1 MWRQSR
7 NQISYL
13 FNLCAKHPTTSD
25 QQQCWP
31 HSSLYSFIHI
41 WYRKTSNS
49 QIGSHHHHHHHHH
62 HHRQPHHRQPQ
73 PITFVQSWEGSHRAT
88 IWYIQMATYLCYY
101 SSGLG
106 SGYRMVGIHS
116 WSSHYRYYRIGGY
129 ITIHYKAM
137 RSIVLIDWRSRSN
150 LFRKAQTILTQLSSR
165 YGMVH
170 RPGGFGQS
178 SPKGLLGGIARGDPS
193 AQIDVWEFHPCL
205 SNFGNTIGTQSQSLF
220 LFLYLYPSSLYEANE
235 ANEWSRQ
242 ISD

>member
-1 MWRQSR
+1 M
-7 NQISYL
+7 L
-13 FNLCAKHPTTSD
+13 TSFFIV
-25 QQQCWP
+25 
-31 HSSLYSFIHI
+31 FIHSYMIYDI

-49 QIGSHHHHHHHHH
+49 QIGSHHHHHHRHH

-101 SSGLG
+101 I
-106 SGYRMVGIHS
+106 GIHS

-150 LFRKAQTILTQLSSR
+150 LFRKAQTIAWSLALPCLALTQLSSR

-170 RPGGFGQS
+170 SPGGFGQS

-220 LFLYLYPSSLYEANE
+220 LFLYPSSLYE